1 MSNKEELNQGF
12 KQEEN
17 KRPTPLTKTQDTR
30 IYKILEILY
39 FDLCF
44 YLCIGLFLVSIAGSL
59 FYPR

>member
-1 MSNKEELNQGF
+1 MSNKGELNQIF

-17 KRPTPLTKTQDTR
+17 KRPTPLTKTQDAS

-44 YLCIGLFLVSIAGSL
+44 YLCCSEVQKSIFG
-59 FYPR
+59 

>member
-1 MSNKEELNQGF
+1 MSNKGELNQVF

-17 KRPTPLTKTQDTR
+17 KRPTPLTKTQDAR

-44 YLCIGLFLVSIAGSL
+44 YLSGSEVQKSIFG
-59 FYPR
+59 